1 MPIKDKSTLASIIET
16 GGGLLGGLLQGIGK
30 GKAAK
35 EFKKETRP
43 TTPYYESFTS
53 LPILQSLLQ
62 RSLLG
67 AMGTQLGGN
76 TLEQWGL
83 DPEQILK
90 TLSAARRR
98 SVIPPGYSILTNK
111 Y

>member
-1 MPIKDKSTLASIIET
+1 MPIDPLTLSTIIET
-16 GGGLLGGLLQGIGK
+16 GGGLLSGLLTGAGK

-35 EFKKETRP
+35 ELKKETRP
-43 TTPYYESFTS
+43 TTPYYESFSS
-53 LPILQSLLQ
+53 LPILQNLLQ